1 MALKT
6 RMAIAIGLLFGL
18 LFAGLMALFVLL
30 AYFGFISGVWFYL
43 IPLIFSVVVV
53 LLQWALGPVII
64 RWIYKIEWVADIDQG
79 LPTLAPFIKRT
90 CAENNIPVPRVGII
104 RDGNPNAFVFGR
116 TRKDANLVITEGVFR
131 YCNTEEQVAVV
142 GHELGHI
149 VHNDFV
155 VMTVISVIPLLFYSI
170 YIGSRM
176 AARAASRS
184 RGRNSGQAAALALVV
199 ALVSFVVYMLSQLIV
214 LLVSRYREAW
224 ADEFSA
230 HTTKRPSLLASALVK
245 IAYGL
250 TFENRG
256 QGEGSKGMRRHSN
269 ALMFASATGSRSLVA
284 ATMVGDG
291 SSVDKAAVKRAMAWD
306 IWNPWAKIMQL
317 QSSHPLPATRIK
329 ALGALS
335 RQFGEEPYVEFDL
348 VQPEHYI
355 DDFLANLAVKHS
367 WWLLGGLTLFFGL
380 FAMRAPVG
388 LPLAVVIAALCGLLY
403 LVLYHY
409 PLRFKPSTVEE
420 CLGFVKANPIKGK
433 AVILEGHIIGRGTPG
448 LFYSEDLKLQDS
460 TGLIFLDYNQVLRII
475 NLFVGLFGTEQLMGR
490 PVRVFGWYRRYGL
503 PYIDVYKL
511 QFAERTKT
519 TYNLLVRV
527 IFAVLVLVVGLAW
540 LMLWLR

>member
-30 AYFGFISGVWFYL
+30 AYFGVIGGAWFYI
-43 IPLIFSVVVV
+43 IPLAFSLLVV
-53 LLQWALGPVII
+53 LLQWWFGPVIL
-64 RWIYKIEWVADIDQG
+64 RWIYKIEWVADIDSG
-79 LPTLAPFIKRT
+79 LPMLAPFIRKT

-116 TRKDANLVITEGVFR
+116 TRRDANLVVTEGVFR
-131 YCNTEEQVAVV
+131 YCDTEEQVAVV

-170 YIGSRM
+170 YLGSRM
-176 AARAASRS
+176 AARAASASRS
-184 RGRNSGQAAALALVV
+184 RNSGQAAILALTV
-199 ALVSFVVYMLSQLIV
+199 AVISFVVYLLSQLIV

-224 ADEFSA
+224 ADDFSGR
-230 HTTKRPSLLASALVK
+230 TTHRPSLLASALVK

-250 TFENRG
+250 TLENRG

-269 ALMFASATGSRSLVA
+269 ALMFSSARGSRALVA
-284 ATMVGDG
+284 ATMTPSGG
-291 SSVDKAAVKRAMAWD
+291 VDRAAVKRAMAWD

-335 RQFGEEPYVEFDL
+335 RELGEEPYVEFDL

-367 WWLLGGLTLFFGL
+367 WWLLGGLTVGLGL
-380 FAMRAPVG
+380 FVFRAPVA
-388 LPLAVVIAALCGLLY
+388 LPLGIVVAGLCALLY
-403 LVLYHY
+403 FVLYRY
-409 PLRFKPSTVEE
+409 PLRFKPATVEE
-420 CLGFVKANPIKGK
+420 CLSFVKANPIKGK
-433 AVILEGHIIGRGTPG
+433 PVILEGHIIGRGQPG
-448 LFYSEDLKLQDS
+448 LFYSEDLKLQDA
-460 TGLIFLDYNQVLRII
+460 TGLMFLDYHQVLRII
-475 NLFVGLFGTEQLMGR
+475 NLFIGIFGTEQLLGR
-490 PVRVFGWYRRYGL
+490 PVRVLGWYRRYGL

-519 TYNLLVRV
+519 TYNLLVRAA
-527 IFAVLVLVVGLAW
+527 FASLLLVVGLAW